1 MKAQGVATALVVAVA
16 LVGCGGSKQ
25 LTNEK
30 LATDL
35 KTQIGSSSTLVCWT
49 KTGKLGA
56 MSAMGYTHVCGLSR
70 NRPSLYVRTGVSG
83 KPGWCLVTPR
93 LNKAPRCPL

>member
-1 MKAQGVATALVVAVA
+1 
-16 LVGCGGSKQ
+16 
-25 LTNEK
+25 
-30 LATDL
+30 
-35 KTQIGSSSTLVCWT
+35 
-49 KTGKLGA
+49 

-93 LNKAPRCPL
+93 LVKAPKCPL